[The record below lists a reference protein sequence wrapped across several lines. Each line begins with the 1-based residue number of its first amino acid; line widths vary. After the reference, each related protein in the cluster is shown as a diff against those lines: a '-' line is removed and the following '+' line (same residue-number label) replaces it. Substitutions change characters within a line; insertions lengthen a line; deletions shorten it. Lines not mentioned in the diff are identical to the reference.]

1 MNGQRP
7 PQHSHKS
14 SNGPKAADALAE
26 RLKAYKKSTT
36 QTKTQPASAAK
47 AQTHSQTTILQ
58 HAKHPVSGEALSLPP
73 TLAMD
78 FQCDV
83 PVGELLFF
91 DLESTGLG
99 SSEQTYPFLIGYASV
114 TGNAIETTA
123 CFATTPAGE
132 DEILSQFIAAAHGRT
147 LVSFNG
153 KSFDLPLILRRAEK
167 YGLKNNLKAL
177 HHIDLFHMIRR
188 IYPEKPA
195 RLIDAESRLLGFT
208 RSGDISGAE
217 VAQAYFEF
225 VRFDRSETLDAI
237 CNHNLIDVLS
247 LVSLALKVSGA
258 FTAARAGTASWA
270 YKIHRDKSARKE
282 QQKTLL
288 LQNRDKLDARDI
300 FVLGQIHRSE
310 KHYRRAARH
319 FLASYR
325 AGYPNAVIDA
335 VRAFRRLAGK
345 DKTAKRLVEYALGR
359 EDERVQRQLVKY
371 L

>member
-1 MNGQRP
+1 MNGKRP
-7 PQHSHKS
+7 PENNPVTPKS
-14 SNGPKAADALAE
+14 SALE
-26 RLKAYKKSTT
+26 DRLKAYN
-36 QTKTQPASAAK
+36 KTATLAKPPPAETASSAK
-47 AQTHSQTTILQ
+47 PSHSQTSVLRHTT
-58 HAKHPVSGEALSLPP
+58 HPVSRESLTLPQA
-73 TLAMD
+73 LAMD
-78 FQCDV
+78 FLSDV
-83 PVGELLFF
+83 PARELLFF

-99 SSEQTYPFLIGYASV
+99 SSEQTYPFLIGYAALK
-114 TGNAIETTA
+114 GDAIETTA

-132 DEILSQFIAAAHGRT
+132 DEILSEFIRAAEDRT

-153 KSFDLPLILRRAEK
+153 KSFDLPLIMRRAEK
-167 YGLKNNLKAL
+167 YGLKNNLRTL
-177 HHIDLFHMIRR
+177 PHIDLFHLIRR

-195 RLIDAESRLLGFT
+195 RLIDAETRLLGFT

-225 VRFDRSETLDAI
+225 VRFDRRETLEAI

-247 LVSLALKVSGA
+247 LVSLALKVSHA

-270 YKIHRDKSARKE
+270 YKIHRDKSAAKD
-282 QQKTLL
+282 QKKTLL
-288 LQNRDKLDARDI
+288 MKNRDQLDARDI

-310 KHYRRAARH
+310 KHYRQAARH

-325 AGYPNAVIDA
+325 AGYPNAAIDA
-335 VRAFRRLAGK
+335 VRALRRLKGK
-345 DKTAKRLVEYALGR
+345 ERTAKRLTSYALAR

>member
-1 MNGQRP
+1 MA
-7 PQHSHKS
+7 SL
-14 SNGPKAADALAE
+14 DD
-26 RLKAYKKSTT
+26 RLKAYKKTST
-36 QTKTQPASAAK
+36 QGKTPAAATTN
-47 AQTHSQTTILQ
+47 ALAHSQTTRLQ
-58 HAKHPVSGEALSLPP
+58 HRQHPVSGESLAMPQL
-73 TLAMD
+73 LAMD
-78 FQCDV
+78 FQTDV
-83 PVGELLFF
+83 QARELLFF

-99 SSEQTYPFLIGYASV
+99 SSEQTYPFLIGYAAA
-114 TGNAIETTA
+114 TDKGLETTA

-132 DEILSQFIAAAHGRT
+132 DEILSQFIRAAEGRT

-167 YGLKNNLKAL
+167 YGLKNNLRAL
-177 HHIDLFHMIRR
+177 RHIDLFHLIRR

-225 VRFDRSETLDAI
+225 VRFDRSETLEAI
-237 CNHNLIDVLS
+237 CNHNLVDVLS
-247 LVSLALKVSGA
+247 LVSLASKVSAA
-258 FTAARAGTASWA
+258 FSAARAGTASWA
-270 YKIHRDKSARKE
+270 YKIHRDKSAAKD
-282 QQKTLL
+282 QKKTLL

-310 KHYRRAARH
+310 KHYRKAAQH

-325 AGYPNAVIDA
+325 AGYPNAIIDA
-335 VRAFRRLAGK
+335 VRAFRRLKGK
-345 DKTAKRLVEYALGR
+345 HRTAKRLVEYALAR

>member
-7 PQHSHKS
+7 PQQPYRS
-14 SNGPKAADALAE
+14 STDPKAGDALAD

-36 QTKTQPASAAK
+36 QGKAPPPAAAK
-47 AQTHSQTTILQ
+47 ANTHSQTTILQ
-58 HAKHPVSGEALSLPP
+58 HTEHPVSGEALALPHS
-73 TLAMD
+73 LAMD
-78 FQCDV
+78 FQSDV
-83 PVGELLFF
+83 IATDLLFF

-99 SSEQTYPFLIGYASV
+99 SSEQTYPFLIGYAAQK
-114 TGNAIETTA
+114 GDAIETTA

-132 DEILSQFIAAAHGRT
+132 DEILSEFIRAAEGRT

-167 YGLKNNLKAL
+167 YGLKNNLKSL
-177 HHIDLFHMIRR
+177 RHIDLFHLIRR

-195 RLIDAESRLLGFT
+195 RLIDAETRLLDFT

-217 VAQAYFEF
+217 VSQAYFEF
-225 VRFDRSETLDAI
+225 VRFDRRETLEAI
-237 CNHNLIDVLS
+237 CNHNLIDVVS

-258 FTAARAGTASWA
+258 FTAARAGTNSWA
-270 YKIHRDKSARKE
+270 YKIHRDKSAARDQK
-282 QQKTLL
+282 KTLL
-288 LQNRDKLDARDI
+288 LKNRDRLDARDI

-310 KHYRRAARH
+310 KHDRSAARH
-319 FLASYR
+319 FIASYR

-335 VRAFRRLAGK
+335 VRAFRRLTGK
-345 DKTAKRLVEYALGR
+345 EKTAKRLVEYALAR
-359 EDERVQRQLVKY
+359 EDERVQRQLLKY

>member
-1 MNGQRP
+1 MA
-7 PQHSHKS
+7 SL
-14 SNGPKAADALAE
+14 DD
-26 RLKAYKKSTT
+26 RLKAYKKSSP
-36 QTKTQPASAAK
+36 QGKSPAPAATKAQ
-47 AQTHSQTTILQ
+47 QTHSQTTILQ
-58 HAKHPVSGEALSLPP
+58 HIRHPVSGESLAIPQI
-73 TLAMD
+73 LAMD
-78 FQCDV
+78 FQTDV
-83 PVGELLFF
+83 QAHELLFF

-114 TGNAIETTA
+114 TDKGIETTA

-132 DEILSQFIAAAHGRT
+132 DEILSEFIAAAHGRT

-167 YGLKNNLKAL
+167 YGLKNNLRAL
-177 HHIDLFHMIRR
+177 RHIDLFHLIRR

-225 VRFDRSETLDAI
+225 VRFDRRETLDAI
-237 CNHNLIDVLS
+237 CNHNLVDVVS
-247 LVSLALKVSGA
+247 LVSLAFKVSAA

-270 YKIHRDKSARKE
+270 YKIHRDKSAAKD
-282 QQKTLL
+282 QKKTLL
-288 LQNRDKLDARDI
+288 LKNRDRLDARDI

-310 KHYRRAARH
+310 KHYRKAARH
-319 FLASYR
+319 FIASYR
-325 AGYPNAVIDA
+325 AGYPSAVVDA
-335 VRAFRRLAGK
+335 VRALRRLK
-345 DKTAKRLVEYALGR
+345 SKHHTAKRLAGYALAR
-359 EDERVQRQLVKY
+359 EDERVQRQLIKY

>member
-1 MNGQRP
+1 MNGKRP
-7 PQHSHKS
+7 PPHTPVTAKPAK
-14 SNGPKAADALAE
+14 GLDALEE
-26 RLKAYKKSTT
+26 RLKAYKKTST
-36 QTKTQPASAAK
+36 QGKTPAAAATK
-47 AQTHSQTTILQ
+47 AQAHSQTTLLQ
-58 HAKHPVSGEALSLPP
+58 HIQHPVSGESLAMPQA
-73 TLAMD
+73 LAMD
-78 FQCDV
+78 FQTDV
-83 PVGELLFF
+83 QAHELLFF

-99 SSEQTYPFLIGYASV
+99 SSEQTYPFLIGYASAADKGV
-114 TGNAIETTA
+114 ETTA

-132 DEILSQFIAAAHGRT
+132 DEILSQFIRAAEGRT

-153 KSFDLPLILRRAEK
+153 KSFDLPLIMRRAEK
-167 YGLKNNLKAL
+167 YGLKNNLRAL
-177 HHIDLFHMIRR
+177 RHIDLFHLIRR

-237 CNHNLIDVLS
+237 CNHNLVDVLS
-247 LVSLALKVSGA
+247 LVSLAFKVSAA
-258 FTAARAGTASWA
+258 FSAARAGTASWA
-270 YKIHRDKSARKE
+270 YKIHRDKSAAKD
-282 QQKTLL
+282 QKKTLL

-310 KHYRRAARH
+310 KHYRKAAQH

-325 AGYPNAVIDA
+325 AGYPNAIIDA
-335 VRAFRRLAGK
+335 VRAFRRLK
-345 DKTAKRLVEYALGR
+345 DKERTAKLIAEYALAR